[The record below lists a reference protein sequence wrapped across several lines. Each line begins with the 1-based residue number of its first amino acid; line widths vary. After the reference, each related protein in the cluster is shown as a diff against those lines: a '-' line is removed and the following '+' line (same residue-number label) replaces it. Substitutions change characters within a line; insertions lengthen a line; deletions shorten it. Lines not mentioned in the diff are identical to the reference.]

1 MFSFLLCCSSH
12 QYGLKYD
19 RKFTEAHFAP
29 DAHSRMR
36 VRPAAQNLSATMA
49 RWVLDDVNKNGKLW
63 NTSLAMYCSK
73 TNRYFDIMNGKDHP
87 KTGATGVI
95 WGPSD
100 PKLAELEEFA
110 RWFEDWSDDL
120 TKRGLTKKEQD
131 DSFISRYCYFD
142 LRLAVH
148 GFVSFVKYYTSEGMP
163 GEGRPVYPQYFNQ
176 DMLEHH
182 FRNIRG
188 ANGDQR
194 HPTAAAAA
202 NAAQNGVMIRF
213 HRDGKSN
220 SGHAPVFDI
229 DQPLIKREGGVR
241 GTRQVRPKVAAAAA
255 PPAVQHAAAAAAAD
269 DDTIMADDA
278 AAATAM
284 PPATLCDATKERI
297 AANRAAAIALK
308 AARARANANEVP
320 PEVMMMD

>member
-1 MFSFLLCCSSH
+1 MFPLAARSFVVVFVSFSLFCSGH

-19 RKFTEAHFAP
+19 RKFKESHFAP

-49 RWVLDDVNKNGKLW
+49 RWVLDDVNKNGNLW
-63 NTSLAMYCSK
+63 NTSLAMYCAK

-87 KTGATGVI
+87 ATGATGVI

-120 TKRGLTKKEQD
+120 TKRGLKKKQQG
-131 DSFISRYCYFD
+131 DSFISRCCYFD

-148 GFVSFVKYYTSEGMP
+148 GFVSFVKYYTSQGMP

-202 NAAQNGVMIRF
+202 NAAQIGVMIRF

-220 SGHAPVFDI
+220 SGSAPVFDI
-229 DQPLIKREGGVR
+229 DQPLIKREGGGR
-241 GTRQVRPKVAAAAA
+241 GTREVRLKVAAA
-255 PPAVQHAAAAAAAD
+255 PPAVPAAD
-269 DDTIMADDA
+269 DDAIMADDA
-278 AAATAM
+278 AVATVV
-284 PPATLCDATKERI
+284 PPATLCDATKARI
-297 AANRAAAIALK
+297 AANRFCAMMLLCDAQKEAAAVG
-308 AARARANANEVP
+308 N
-320 PEVMMMD
+320 